1 MLTVL
6 PRCRN
11 FSAVNPMNT
20 PNHQTAR
27 QQLWCNTVIAVAASS
42 NSADR
47 ETMISW
53 ADHALAAFDE
63 RFPGPPASEPEIP
76 AGLPPLP
83 PVPEGYDRWVYRGRG
98 WNTEGVDV
106 VFGFHTVG
114 EVWDVEEGVPS
125 GSSLH
130 YIEAVKGGDQ

>member
-1 MLTVL
+1 M
-6 PRCRN
+6 
-11 FSAVNPMNT
+11 NPTTNM
-20 PNHQTAR
+20 NHQTIR
-27 QQLWCNTVIAVAASS
+27 QQLWCNIATAVASDLLVEDTS
-42 NSADR
+42 TPVDWADR
-47 ETMISW
+47 I
-53 ADHALAAFDE
+53 LKAFDE
-63 RFPGPPASEPEIP
+63 RFPEKPVKAESQAPEIP

-83 PVPEGYDRWVYRGRG
+83 PVPEGYDRWVYRERG
-98 WNTEGVDV
+98 WDTKGVDV

>member
-1 MLTVL
+1 
-6 PRCRN
+6 
-11 FSAVNPMNT
+11 MNT

-27 QQLWCNTVIAVAASS
+27 QQLWCNIATAVASDPLVEDTS
-42 NSADR
+42 TPVD
-47 ETMISW
+47 W
-53 ADHALAAFDE
+53 ADHILKAFDE
-63 RFPGPPASEPEIP
+63 RFPGSPAPEPEIP
-76 AGLPPLP
+76 EGLPPLP
-83 PVPEGYDRWVYRGRG
+83 PVPEGYDRWVYRGTG
-98 WNTEGVDV
+98 WNTKGVDV

>member
-1 MLTVL
+1 
-6 PRCRN
+6 
-11 FSAVNPMNT
+11 MNT
-20 PNHQTAR
+20 PNHQTTR
-27 QQLWCNTVIAVAASS
+27 QLLWCNVATIVAGDS
-42 NSADR
+42 NINQMKVPA
-47 ETMISW
+47 EW
-53 ADHALAAFDE
+53 ADHILKAFDE
-63 RFPGPPASEPEIP
+63 RFPEPPAPEPEIP

-83 PVPEGYDRWVYRGRG
+83 PVPEGYDRWVYRETG
-98 WNTEGVDV
+98 WNTKGVDV